1 MKKKYC
7 LLLAVMMIATLTNAQ
22 EKKFSPEQ
30 FDAELQKFITWDAK
44 LTPEEAAKFF
54 PLYWEMQ
61 KKQRELYAKQQ
72 QIARNKPAD
81 DKGCRQIIKERD
93 EIELDMKRVQLDYHN
108 KFMNVLSPS
117 KVYDALRSENKF
129 HRHKMKQWSFG
140 PKSPMQK
147 QKRR

>member
-30 FDAELQKFITWDAK
+30 FDAELQKFIVWDAK

-61 KKQRELYAKQQ
+61 KKQRELYEKQQ
-72 QIARNKPAD
+72 HIAKNKPAD

-93 EIELDMKRVQLDYHN
+93 EIICLQP
-108 KFMNVLSPS
+108 LSRICAGFEAPTRTDVTAS
-117 KVYDALRSENKF
+117 
-129 HRHKMKQWSFG
+129 
-140 PKSPMQK
+140 
-147 QKRR
+147 

>member
-30 FDAELQKFITWDAK
+30 FDAELQKFIVWDAK

-61 KKQRELYAKQQ
+61 KKQRELYEKQQ
-72 QIARNKPAD
+72 HIAKNKPAD

-93 EIELDMKRVQLDYHN
+93 EIELEMKRVQLDYHN
-108 KFMNVLSPS
+108 NFMNVLAPS
-117 KVYDALRSENKF
+117 KVYDALRSEYKF

-140 PKSPMQK
+140 PKPASQMR
-147 QKRR
+147 KRR